1 MDNIKI
7 FVKCKKLGII
17 KNCIE
22 INLQKQKR
30 TSRKIIFFELQ
41 SLYDLVYFLEL
52 CLSMPLGLNI
62 LFDEV
67 EWELKHEKKHFVRSI
82 CIIFYLKNCYE

>member
-7 FVKCKKLGII
+7 FVKYKELGII
-17 KNCIE
+17 KNCTE

-30 TSRKIIFFELQ
+30 TSHKILHSMRNFFELQ
-41 SLYDLVYFLEL
+41 SLYDLVHFLEL
-52 CLSMPLGLNI
+52 CLSMPLDLTI

-67 EWELKHEKKHFVRSI
+67 EGELKHEKKTF
-82 CIIFYLKNCYE
+82 C